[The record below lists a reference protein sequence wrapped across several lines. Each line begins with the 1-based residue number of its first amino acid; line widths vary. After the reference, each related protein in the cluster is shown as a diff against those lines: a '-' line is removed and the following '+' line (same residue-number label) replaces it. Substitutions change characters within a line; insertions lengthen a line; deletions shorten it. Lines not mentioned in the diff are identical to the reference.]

1 MSTLVGV
8 GRLTRFVVR
17 RDRLRLVL
25 WVVGL
30 TAVALASAASLRSVY
45 DTPAKVANYVR
56 LFGDN
61 PALVAFA
68 GPGYGFDDPNLGVV
82 LVNEVQLWGA
92 VAAALMAIFL
102 VVRNTR
108 AEEDHERVEL
118 VRSAVVGRHAPTAA
132 ATIVVAAAELV
143 VGVAIAA
150 GLVALGYPTVGSV
163 AVAGSMIAVG
173 LVFVGVG
180 ALCAQLLGTGRGAI
194 GLAALVLI
202 IAFVVRAVGD
212 IGGNALR
219 WASPIGWAQGV
230 RAYAGERWAPL
241 VACLLLGGGLVV
253 AAFALSARR
262 DLGAGLFAA
271 RPGPATAAATMR
283 TPFGLVR
290 HLGRG
295 ALVGWVLGVLLV
307 GVVYGSITDDVEQML
322 VDNPQLADYL
332 ARLSGVSITDAYL
345 AAAAT
350 MLAVVACGWAV
361 SSSLAAHTEEA
372 AGRADLLL
380 SAPLA
385 RARWL
390 GAHVL
395 MAAVG
400 SAVVVAAS
408 GLGIGIGAAV
418 VLGDAR
424 LVLEQTGAA
433 LARLP
438 AVLVLVGA
446 TTLLVALVPR
456 RAPLAWALLAVVA
469 VVAFLADALDLPG
482 WVRSLSP
489 FHHLAET
496 PAEPLSWWRLASVT
510 AVAAMLV
517 ALSMVGI
524 RRRDLSVV

>member
-1 MSTLVGV
+1 MTSLVGV
-8 GRLTRFVVR
+8 GRLARFVVR

-25 WVVGL
+25 WVAGL
-30 TAVALASAASLRSVY
+30 TVVALASAASLRSVY
-45 DTPAKVANYVR
+45 DTQAKIETYVR

-102 VVRNTR
+102 VARNTR

-143 VGVAIAA
+143 LGAAIVL
-150 GLVALGYPTVGSV
+150 GLVALGYPAVGSV
-163 AVAGSMIAVG
+163 AVAGSMVAVG

-180 ALCAQLLGTGRGAI
+180 ALCAQLLGTSRGAL
-194 GLAALVLI
+194 GLAALVLAG
-202 IAFVVRAVGD
+202 AFVVRAVGD
-212 IGGNALR
+212 IGDNALR

-230 RAYAGERWAPL
+230 RAFAGERWAPL
-241 VACLLLGGGLVV
+241 VACLLLAAGLVV
-253 AAFALSARR
+253 AAFALSAHR
-262 DLGAGLFAA
+262 DLGAGVLAT
-271 RPGPATAAATMR
+271 RPGPASAPPAMR
-283 TPFGLVR
+283 TPLGLVR
-290 HLGRG
+290 HLARG
-295 ALVGWVLGVLLV
+295 ALAGWVLGILLA
-307 GVVYGSITDDVEQML
+307 GAVYGSITDDVEQML

-332 ARLSGVSITDAYL
+332 ARLSGATITDAYL

-350 MLAVVACGWAV
+350 MLAVVTCGWAV
-361 SSSLAAHTEEA
+361 SASLTAHTEEV

-380 SAPLA
+380 STPTT
-385 RARWL
+385 RPRWL
-390 GAHVL
+390 GAHVAV
-395 MAAVG
+395 AAAG
-400 SAVVVAAS
+400 SVVVLVAS
-408 GLGIGIGAAV
+408 GLGIGVGAAV
-418 VLGDAR
+418 VVGDAD
-424 LVLEQTGAA
+424 LVLEQVGAA

-446 TTLLVALVPR
+446 TTLLVAVVPR
-456 RAPLAWALLAVVA
+456 LAALAWALLAVVA
-469 VVAFLADALDLPG
+469 VVAFLADALDLPA
-482 WVRSLSP
+482 WIRSVSP

-496 PAEPLSWWRLASVT
+496 PAEPLSWWRILAMT
-510 AVAAMLV
+510 AGAAVLIGV
-517 ALSMVGI
+517 SMVAI